1 MSDNN
6 PGNHQEDPRQTGRI
20 AAYHFFIDVLL
31 MNAGRHWDRD
41 MVAGV
46 KTTIRQVLRGNELL
60 MLNPTRKRNP
70 DGTYGHEWPAIARR
84 SLGSNLGGFGEGLR
98 EGLEEILKLVL
109 ERYPDPE

>member
-1 MSDNN
+1 MSAHN
-6 PGNHQEDPRQTGRI
+6 PGNHREDPRQTGRI
-20 AAYHFFIDVLL
+20 AAYHFFVDVLF
-31 MNAGRHWDRD
+31 MSPDRHWDRD

-46 KTTIRQVLRGNELL
+46 KATIRQVLRGSELL
-60 MLNPTRKRNP
+60 MLNPTPKTNP
-70 DGTYGHEWPAIARR
+70 DGTHGQEWRGIARR